1 MEPTLGKAPFFMKG
15 VVMHSTKQSMDWHIQ
30 EVLTCELLRVDPN
43 NEMLEKF
50 LGMQNHFGAEMRK
63 IKKFYEEQGKWPP
76 REPGSLC

>member
-1 MEPTLGKAPFFMKG
+1 
-15 VVMHSTKQSMDWHIQ
+15 MHSTKQSMDWHIQ

-63 IKKFYEEQGKWPP
+63 IKKFYEE
-76 REPGSLC
+76 E